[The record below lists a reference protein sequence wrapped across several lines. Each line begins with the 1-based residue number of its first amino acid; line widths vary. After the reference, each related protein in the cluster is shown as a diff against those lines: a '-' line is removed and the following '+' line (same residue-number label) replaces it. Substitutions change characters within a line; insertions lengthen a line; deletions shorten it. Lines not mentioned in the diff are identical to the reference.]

1 MDRGR
6 VGTLAIGNKAIREG
20 MIKHQQEVHMERI
33 SKIKNRKPGSSNTLD
48 NTAPVVVKAALNNP
62 RKAALKLEFN
72 TVTERE
78 NKVLLQKIS
87 AILTAPP
94 KITDEDYMRMKKI
107 VQNLKGGKQMY
118 EEAIAMKHHKI
129 YLKHLKTMGPY
140 YKPKEWELDYRRQLR
155 QQKFMR
161 QVTYTRPKSYVDP
174 LKKQED
180 EEDVIGP
187 RASSAPL
194 GQNSRSSA
202 HIHRVRE
209 VKEVRASTSSL
220 NSGNGGKKA
229 SSSSSRDAAA
239 REGRSTPAGG
249 ENGYEY
255 DLDHFDNDENIEQE
269 QEQMEELA
277 RVARPIR
284 VTSDVA
290 TDGGGEQLVV
300 EECMGKVDCWLIDK
314 SILVISASAPRGEQ
328 TPAFDA
334 EAEIDVVGLAEMRG
348 ISEDKIL
355 SDSTQISTLAT
366 YIAESVEVRI
376 ENGVARVILNLAS
389 DDATGGVGAAEGD
402 FSLTGDQDLMMAQS
416 EGDGDYEAFAQDGDE
431 YDNPEAD
438 DALGES
444 LPPLPFLSH

>member
-1 MDRGR
+1 
-6 VGTLAIGNKAIREG
+6 
-20 MIKHQQEVHMERI
+20 
-33 SKIKNRKPGSSNTLD
+33 
-48 NTAPVVVKAALNNP
+48 
-62 RKAALKLEFN
+62 
-72 TVTERE
+72 
-78 NKVLLQKIS
+78 
-87 AILTAPP
+87 
-94 KITDEDYMRMKKI
+94 
-107 VQNLKGGKQMY
+107 
-118 EEAIAMKHHKI
+118 
-129 YLKHLKTMGPY
+129 
-140 YKPKEWELDYRRQLR
+140 
-155 QQKFMR
+155 MR

-174 LKKQED
+174 LKKQEE
-180 EEDVIGP
+180 EEDAIGP

-194 GQNSRSSA
+194 GQGSRSSA
-202 HIHRVRE
+202 HINRVRE
-209 VKEVRASTSSL
+209 VKDVRASTSSL
-220 NSGNGGKKA
+220 NSGSGGKKA
-229 SSSSSRDAAA
+229 SSSSSHGAAA
-239 REGRSTPAGG
+239 RGGRSTPAGG
-249 ENGYEY
+249 ENGDEY
-255 DLDHFDNDENIEQE
+255 DLDNFDNDENHEQEQE

-284 VTSDVA
+284 VTSDVSSSS
-290 TDGGGEQLVV
+290 TDGGDVQLVV

-389 DDATGGVGAAEGD
+389 DDAPGGVSAAEGD
-402 FSLTGDQDLMMAQS
+402 FSLTGEDLMISAQS
-416 EGDGDYEAFAQDGDE
+416 EGDGDYESFAQDADE

-444 LPPLPFLSH
+444 LHPLLFSFSLSRIVSHSFSSPSLTHPHSGRYYVQIRSDDPCRASLSREQEETAGPLSRPDKERLCPRHRRNQAERGR